1 MPYAITEP
9 RRRQM
14 HSNKILPPFPRAS
27 SASWGASHHIT
38 SNQRRQLPR
47 HLVKVMM
54 SMGHQHLYLHEG
66 DITIIMAYVTELG
79 FYVSYIDCH
88 RVTLT
93 DRKKVVKSA
102 DSNSKLTH
110 AENERKRTSPEALRI
125 TKDTRTNWVGC
136 WDWGR
141 SDHFEWVSEDYFY
154 HRISATQ
161 VAVASSRKK
170 NIKLRPVFWY

>member
-9 RRRQM
+9 QRRQM

-110 AENERKRTSPEALRI
+110 AENERKRIWVRHSGSQRTLEPTGLDAETEDVRIALSEFQKTIFTIGFQPLKWRWRQVV
-125 TKDTRTNWVGC
+125 KRT
-136 WDWGR
+136 
-141 SDHFEWVSEDYFY
+141 
-154 HRISATQ
+154 
-161 VAVASSRKK
+161 
-170 NIKLRPVFWY
+170 

>member
-1 MPYAITEP
+1 
-9 RRRQM
+9 
-14 HSNKILPPFPRAS
+14 
-27 SASWGASHHIT
+27 
-38 SNQRRQLPR
+38 
-47 HLVKVMM
+47 MM

-110 AENERKRTSPEALRI
+110 AENERKRI
-125 TKDTRTNWVGC
+125 
-136 WDWGR
+136 
-141 SDHFEWVSEDYFY
+141 
-154 HRISATQ
+154 
-161 VAVASSRKK
+161 
-170 NIKLRPVFWY
+170 